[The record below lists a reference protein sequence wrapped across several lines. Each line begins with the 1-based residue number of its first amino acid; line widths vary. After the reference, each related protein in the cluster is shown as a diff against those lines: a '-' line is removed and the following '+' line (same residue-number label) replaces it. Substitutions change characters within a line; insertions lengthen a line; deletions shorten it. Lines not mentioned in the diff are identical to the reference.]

1 MRSGP
6 YKLSDIVSYHSHPR
20 SSSSNRTGFLL
31 IPCTCFSGSYC
42 KVFAMPVSLSGILFF
57 WLNLSHN
64 SGLDA
69 VLNPPNRLS
78 VLSNAVFPLSY
89 PMAHLPHYSVWFPSK
104 LLSLPAVPLFTLGF
118 PPSISCHGISDPQY
132 QGSSMSHFFDPQV
145 LEQYLTHSRKWMTER
160 GFTVWLPTKK
170 RNWKEEKW
178 D

>member
-89 PMAHLPHYSVWFPSK
+89 PMAHLPRYSVWFPSK
-104 LLSLPAVPLFTLGF
+104 LLSLPAIPLFTLGF
-118 PPSISCHGISDPQY
+118 SPLHLLPRNIRSTIPGIFYVP
-132 QGSSMSHFFDPQV
+132 FFWSPGPRTIPD
-145 LEQYLTHSRKWMTER
+145 T
-160 GFTVWLPTKK
+160 
-170 RNWKEEKW
+170 
-178 D
+178 